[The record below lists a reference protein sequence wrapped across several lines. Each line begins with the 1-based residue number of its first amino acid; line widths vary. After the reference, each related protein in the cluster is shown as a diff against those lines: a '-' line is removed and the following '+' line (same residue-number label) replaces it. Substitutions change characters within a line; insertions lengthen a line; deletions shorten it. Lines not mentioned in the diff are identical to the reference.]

1 LIVQDDTMVSEP
13 SDNPTRRASRGAR
26 EAPPPEAIAHLFPQ
40 LDVLE
45 VLGSGGMGV
54 VYKARQRSLDR
65 FVALKV
71 LSIDGDDAFAER
83 FAREARALA
92 RLQHPSIITV
102 HDSGRAGDLFYFIM
116 EYVDG
121 ANLRR
126 MMDAHRMEPDPAL
139 GIVIQLC
146 DALQYAHDRGVMH
159 RDIKPENI
167 LVDRTGRVKVA
178 DFGLAKLLER
188 RETDFTLTAPAQVMG
203 TMHYMAPEQIERP
216 AEVDHR
222 ADIYALGVVVYEVLT
237 GELPLGRF
245 PVPSARAAVDHR
257 LDDIVLRALEKEPD
271 RRYQRMSEMKT
282 DFERVTFTAPPAPM
296 PPPTS
301 APPVTFRG
309 ATGGVAAPG
318 ASVAAARSAHAINA
332 PERSIGIAYLLWLL
346 GPFGLCGIHRFYA
359 GRWVTGLIWLL
370 TFGIFFLGQLIDLAL
385 IPGIIRVANLE
396 ARLAAATLPYEG
408 R

>member
-1 LIVQDDTMVSEP
+1 MVSEP
-13 SDNPTRRASRGAR
+13 SDNPTMRAARGAR
-26 EAPPPEAIAHLFPQ
+26 EVPPPEAIAHLFPQ

-71 LSIDGDDAFAER
+71 LPIGGDEAFAER

-92 RLQHPSIITV
+92 RLQHPSIVTV

-167 LVDRTGRVKVA
+167 LVDRAGRVKIA

-257 LDDIVLRALEKEPD
+257 LDDIVLRALEKEPA

-282 DFERVTFTAPPAPM
+282 DFERVTFTAPPPPM
-296 PPPTS
+296 PPPPAQGIPFRRATS
-301 APPVTFRG
+301 DI
-309 ATGGVAAPG
+309 AAPG
-318 ASVAAARSAHAINA
+318 ASAAPTWSAHAINA
-332 PERSIGIAYLLWLL
+332 SERSVGIAYLLWLL
-346 GPFGLCGIHRFYA
+346 GLFGLCGIHRFYA

-370 TFGIFFLGQLIDLAL
+370 TFGIFFVGQLIDLAL

-396 ARLAAATLPYEG
+396 ARLAAMTLPHEG